1 MMFVVLLKFSDNG
14 GKASQH
20 MEGHKAWLKHGF
32 DEGAFLLAGSLLPN
46 AGGAIL
52 AHGATLAAL
61 QERVNVDPFV
71 AEGIVTV
78 EILEIAPSKTD
89 RRLDFLLP

>member
-1 MMFVVLLKFSDNG
+1 
-14 GKASQH
+14 

-32 DEGAFLLAGSLLPN
+32 DEGVFLLVGSLHPN

-52 AHGATLAAL
+52 AHGETLAAL
-61 QERVNVDPFV
+61 GERVNADPFV

-78 EILEIAPSKTD
+78 EILEITPSKTD
-89 RRLDFLLP
+89 PRFDYLLP

>member
-1 MMFVVLLKFSDNG
+1 MFVVLLKFSDNR

-20 MEGHKAWLKHGF
+20 MEGHNAWLKHGF
-32 DEGAFLLAGSLLPN
+32 DKGVFLLTGSLHPN

-52 AHGATLAAL
+52 AHGETLAAL
-61 QERVNVDPFV
+61 RERVNADPFV
-71 AEGIVTV
+71 AEGIVTA

-89 RRLDFLLP
+89 PRFDFLLP